1 MTKISVIT
9 PVYKAEK
16 YIERCVRSL
25 MEQTILEDIE
35 FIFVNDC
42 TPDNS
47 MEILYTIISEY
58 PHRKEQIIILNNET
72 NLGPSDSR
80 KRAIDIAKG
89 EYIGC
94 CDSDDWVEIDMYET
108 MYKATN
114 NGNIDIVISDFY
126 YEKNTKQSIHRFT
139 ASSTPQDA
147 LAKMNNNKYFSYAM
161 WNQIIRRT
169 IIKEQIKYI
178 IATTLREDTFLMMRV
193 YCHAKHIQFIP
204 IPFYH
209 YWIGNETSLC
219 HNVDRSMNAWFK
231 QKENMDSITQ
241 LLYSVNYN
249 KFHKGVNL
257 FKYMLKQEYRKTFP
271 NLKTYYYAFR
281 ESHSY
286 YVKESNKTCNSFIN
300 RLKTKIVW
308 DSFYYFFWLYYRKK
322 SKSSMGKD
330 TSTVLK

>member
-1 MTKISVIT
+1 MTIISVII

-16 YIERCVRSL
+16 YIDRCVRSL
-25 MEQTILEDIE
+25 MEQTMQENIE

-47 MEILYTIISEY
+47 MEILYTTISEY

-147 LAKMNNNKYFSYAM
+147 LAKMNNNKYFSYTM

-231 QKENMDSITQ
+231 QKENIDSITQ
-241 LLYSVNYN
+241 LLYS
-249 KFHKGVNL
+249 L
-257 FKYMLKQEYRKTFP
+257 F
-271 NLKTYYYAFR
+271 
-281 ESHSY
+281 
-286 YVKESNKTCNSFIN
+286 V
-300 RLKTKIVW
+300 
-308 DSFYYFFWLYYRKK
+308 
-322 SKSSMGKD
+322 
-330 TSTVLK
+330 